1 MYRRMMG
8 EQIKTGHFAN
18 ITAADF
24 IARTAYQMGKT
35 PLLPLFATTLGAGS
49 AFLGLIVSVST
60 LTGMCLKPLIG
71 ALSDRWGRRAWLLA
85 GTLLFAGTPFLY
97 RFVHTPE
104 QLLVLRLFHG
114 LATAIYGPVTL
125 AFVAER
131 ASQDKAEKLGWFGMA
146 RSGGYIVGPAAAG
159 WLLTYLEPVT
169 VFTII
174 GLLSC
179 LAFIPI
185 VLLEDLKTSA
195 AIPYPSV
202 GRQVAAG
209 LKFGALAPSLW
220 LAGSLEATV
229 FIALYSVKAFLPI
242 FALNQGMS
250 VALVGT
256 FFSIQEAIYLVLR
269 PVGGRLGDRLGYQT
283 AIALGM
289 GLIALCLSLLP
300 WAHSPLALLVLAG
313 CIGAGQSLIFPSTI
327 ALVASRVDPSHTGA
341 SMGLIGTLKNAG
353 KVAGPL
359 LGGLLIHWLDYT
371 WMFWAMTA
379 LLVIGAATLWYR
391 TPEAENERRVTL

>member
-1 MYRRMMG
+1 
-8 EQIKTGHFAN
+8 
-18 ITAADF
+18 
-24 IARTAYQMGKT
+24 
-35 PLLPLFATTLGAGS
+35 
-49 AFLGLIVSVST
+49 
-60 LTGMCLKPLIG
+60 MCLKPLIG
-71 ALSDRWGRRAWLLA
+71 ALSDRWGRRTWLLA

-104 QLLVLRLFHG
+104 QLLGLRLFHG

-195 AIPYPSV
+195 ASPYPSV

-229 FIALYSVKAFLPI
+229 FIALYAVKAFLPI

-269 PVGGRLGDRLGYQT
+269 PVGGRLGDQLGYQT

-327 ALVASRVDPSHTGA
+327 ALAASRVDPSHTGA
-341 SMGLIGTLKNAG
+341 GMGLIGTLKNAG

-379 LLVIGAATLWYR
+379 LLVIGAATLWNWR
-391 TPEAENERRVTL
+391 PEAENERRGTP